1 MVQQEELPRVELVAA
16 LANVRKKKEGELK
29 EKRARHTLQSRAVRL
44 GRRKISCSFVREPL
58 GRVVAHSPLWPR
70 KRRNRKNFSFRVT
83 STCYNVCVLLCAV
96 RGVCECVIVSPKQ
109 HKSSMFHFTRIWKKS
124 SCRHWKAK
132 KKRKNFCIFVF
143 QKNPEIKTV
152 SFLENVHSDRKC
164 FFVFL
169 ILFSFLFCWDDSDF
183 LEHVVVFLS
192 GGGEKGIFGDRRSE
206 PCAKTKTKMAWN
218 CASLAYWV
226 CYS

>member
-109 HKSSMFHFTRIWKKS
+109 QHKSSMFHFTRIWKKS

-132 KKRKNFCIFVF
+132 KKKER
-143 QKNPEIKTV
+143 T
-152 SFLENVHSDRKC
+152 
-164 FFVFL
+164 FVFL
-169 ILFSFLFCWDDSDF
+169 CSKKTPRLKQFLSWKTCIVIVSVFLFF
-183 LEHVVVFLS
+183 
-192 GGGEKGIFGDRRSE
+192 
-206 PCAKTKTKMAWN
+206 
-218 CASLAYWV
+218 
-226 CYS
+226 